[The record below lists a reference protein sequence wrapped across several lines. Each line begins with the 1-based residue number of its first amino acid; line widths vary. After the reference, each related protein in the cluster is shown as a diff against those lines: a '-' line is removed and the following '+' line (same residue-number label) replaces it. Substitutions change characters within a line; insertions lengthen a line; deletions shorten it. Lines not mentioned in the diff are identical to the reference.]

1 MDRQYG
7 KKRKSHRDENFH
19 SRRETLMLANDPQP
33 NQNNKN
39 EIEENNY
46 ENDNDD
52 HNSDE
57 NDDEHICLTNE
68 DEEASTT
75 SSTTSRG
82 CIGSE
87 NSTDDDQIESRAI
100 DFNSSSFD
108 ASIDVLRMSQELF
121 EHDKHRKRVGQ
132 EMKDI
137 KISVSERPRSMY
149 GIAKKLY
156 DWKGSSKLSDEGLK
170 GLLETLEWAGVKGL
184 PCVKDI
190 LQGVGSIPEIPELGN
205 IDTFLCFQQC
215 AESCVVFHGEHSR
228 DLQCGICESPR
239 FAACATCSPQEC
251 SCLLNM
257 RSPMKTF
264 YCSSLIFYLRD
275 KLSQPTAANFVMAL
289 KTEVVKVKN
298 THIND
303 IFDGV
308 RVKKAL
314 NDMDKTFEAYNKKI
328 SQNLIKLNLVLGGYY
343 DGAQLY
349 KNQVASFWPAG
360 MTIFNLPPSYR
371 FKEGVGFHLWAVFMG
386 QTPSA
391 AEDYLFRRCLGEE
404 LKVLKHGIVIADKY
418 FVQARFVISVMDT
431 KGQQHF
437 TKFQSQAS
445 CSPCPCCG
453 FRGTWAGK
461 VVYTDH
467 RKYLGWTHA
476 YRAIGQTRK
485 CCPEHQ
491 YSTASL
497 NSRNLAERGRFWKNI
512 ETLHPE
518 DSQEERYKSNFI
530 STSTEKEGID
540 ERKTLEKTV
549 CNDAQDVDIKAIY
562 SDIMADGHNFLFYH
576 DHKEPGSD
584 SPTFCYTDFIARMY
598 FINCYYKDYK
608 SGERTSETDLQERMQ
623 ESDQKIFEK
632 NRNRRRNSQK
642 PLQEL
647 DDPENGCHGSFA
659 LADAPVSIQS
669 FMIWDPFHVLPNVTN
684 KLLDLFS
691 GKIKFSVTTK
701 DICRRV
707 GMHRSVAEGKQEKV
721 KEHETVAKGNETE
734 TRNKKE
740 VEKKVKK
747 KIMKKV
753 KKKKKKEID
762 HPWQITHKNMNLLD
776 GMLNSCMI
784 STGYGN
790 EYQLRYL
797 FKQGG
802 LLNSASKIQLLRI
815 MAPVLAAFSGLHE
828 AYQQFIRML
837 HHDIVFLFRP
847 FFEGPE
853 EIDRLF
859 LLLVETVVTFE
870 GLFPISEHAHG
881 FHQLVCL
888 VKQLKEF
895 GPIRNLMSATMERC
909 LKSIKDLNPNGGQ
922 SPYRTQLR
930 RYLALMRQR
939 HGQAF
944 RFEVRRGRIKSTSPM
959 RRVRKVQKEI
969 NDPSLVSVSR
979 DSDSP
984 FRIRFNDAKI
994 CLWNE
999 ASSIRCETVTM
1010 DHDNIQTFFE
1020 QSLFIEALLHEIK
1033 RQGEEGKSSLYK
1045 AFNVL
1050 LEGMKSLTIDI
1061 KVVKKPT
1068 KSQKKE
1074 LEKDKNDAKQKEN
1087 NAKMINRAF
1096 VCWIYFVATGCM
1108 HTLDK
1113 HVIPD
1118 PLALEKIFKKMN
1130 DEGKVDLYKP
1140 TFISIHRLFT
1150 EKVKYYRNAN
1160 AYGIRINSRLA
1171 SLDANF
1177 ADCPDSGQRIFN
1189 ESNIASSFCKYRDS
1203 KDLPRYGLCQYFFR
1217 VICPSDCIIHGMPLA
1232 RTLQINTFTN
1242 DIISDEPLLVGKK
1255 KIFYAKIKMGL
1266 TGILIRNDEDHQ
1278 GLALC
1283 PHNCCHFVPLTRFFS
1298 TSVILIPLDVDN
1310 KPMLHKFKR
1319 RSFAQS
1325 EQLRDKNNVVSKT
1338 NEIGMFYV
1346 IDFHPERYVYVYNKR
1361 NNGEY
1366 NNIENDY

>member
-1 MDRQYG
+1 MYHN
-7 KKRKSHRDENFH
+7 KKRRRSRLSQDFVHKSDI
-19 SRRETLMLANDPQP
+19 RRGNHE
-33 NQNNKN
+33 
-39 EIEENNY
+39 
-46 ENDNDD
+46 
-52 HNSDE
+52 
-57 NDDEHICLTNE
+57 E
-68 DEEASTT
+68 DEEDLVVEAKENYEEDLVRQAVGNNQENLVREDVGNDQEDLVPEAEIEPYCEKNNDEDEDGST
-75 SSTTSRG
+75 SSNHSGNGSESSDDDVPQSSSLGYTSRVD
-82 CIGSE
+82 E
-87 NSTDDDQIESRAI
+87 
-100 DFNSSSFD
+100 
-108 ASIDVLRMSQELF
+108 SIDLFRMSRKLWKANKERKILKHELQSKYISLSNPKTVY
-121 EHDKHRKRVGQ
+121 EISKR
-132 EMKDI
+132 
-137 KISVSERPRSMY
+137 
-149 GIAKKLY
+149 LF
-156 DWKGSSKLSDEGLK
+156 DWKGSNKVSDEGLK
-170 GLLETLEWAGVKGL
+170 ELVEMLKWAGVGGL
-184 PCVKDI
+184 PSPND
-190 LQGVGSIPEIPELGN
+190 LLRQGIGCIPEIRGLAN
-205 IDTFLCFQQC
+205 IDSFLCFQQC
-215 AESCVVFHGEHSR
+215 PKSCMVYHGDHSR
-228 DLQCGICESPR
+228 DLHCNICESPR
-239 FAACATCSPQEC
+239 FDACSKCSPLEC
-251 SCLLNM
+251 CCLMNS
-257 RSPMKTF
+257 RTPMKTF
-264 YCSSLIFYLRD
+264 YYSSLIFYLRD

-289 KTEVVKVKN
+289 KTEVVKVKD

-303 IFDGV
+303 ISDGT

-314 NDMDKTFEAYNKKI
+314 KDMVATFEAYSNK
-328 SQNLIKLNLVLGGYY
+328 STPQNLIMVNLVLGGYY

-360 MTIFNLPPSYR
+360 ISILNLPPSYR
-371 FKEGVGFHLWAVFMG
+371 FKEGIGFHLWAIFMG
-386 QTPSA
+386 QTPSN
-391 AEDYLFRRCLGEE
+391 AEDYLFRSCLGEE

-418 FVQARFVISVMDT
+418 FVQARYVISVMDT
-431 KGQQHF
+431 KGHQHF

-1061 KVVKKPT
+1061 KVVKNPT

-1177 ADCPDSGQRIFN
+1177 ADCPDSG
-1189 ESNIASSFCKYRDS
+1189 
-1203 KDLPRYGLCQYFFR
+1203 
-1217 VICPSDCIIHGMPLA
+1217 
-1232 RTLQINTFTN
+1232 
-1242 DIISDEPLLVGKK
+1242 
-1255 KIFYAKIKMGL
+1255 
-1266 TGILIRNDEDHQ
+1266 
-1278 GLALC
+1278 
-1283 PHNCCHFVPLTRFFS
+1283 
-1298 TSVILIPLDVDN
+1298 
-1310 KPMLHKFKR
+1310 
-1319 RSFAQS
+1319 
-1325 EQLRDKNNVVSKT
+1325 
-1338 NEIGMFYV
+1338 
-1346 IDFHPERYVYVYNKR
+1346 
-1361 NNGEY
+1361 
-1366 NNIENDY
+1366 